1 MSLLSF
7 HAVFLQAVLPKEF
20 VGPKSDKLLDRP
32 ERGPQGTLQIVRRPA
47 ARRAFVH
54 LRPIG
59 KRGKVS
65 R

>member
-32 ERGPQGTLQIVRRPA
+32 ERGLRRTLQIVRWPV

-54 LRPIG
+54 LKPVR
-59 KRGKVS
+59 KAGKVTP
-65 R
+65 